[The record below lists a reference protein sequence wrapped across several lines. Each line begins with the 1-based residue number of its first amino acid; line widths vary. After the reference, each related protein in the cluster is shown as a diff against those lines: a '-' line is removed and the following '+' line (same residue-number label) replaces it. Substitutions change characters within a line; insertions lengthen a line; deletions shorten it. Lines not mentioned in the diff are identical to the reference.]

1 MSSGEL
7 MDMSSGNRPE
17 TTQAVETTETAAK
30 VVMSYR
36 VFEDLIK
43 ASSAVGDEVFL
54 IIDNGVKVR
63 QLDEAHIIMAVA
75 DVVDYYIKEFSYP
88 FSDEK
93 VLVVPVELLKQF
105 KFKDYVD
112 VVITIADTA
121 KIEFITGDLK
131 IERPLEIENI
141 YRTYRNLQFD
151 FAGYVDVEVDQ
162 LLQVLKTAG
171 KIANYVVFEAN
182 GGYLNIIARGSSG
195 EEFKYT
201 RPSPEADNIRVAF
214 SVIYLTNILKALKN
228 VTDRVRVHLA
238 TNKPGAVEAL
248 DSKYVKAIYYIA
260 PRDV

>member
-1 MSSGEL
+1 
-7 MDMSSGNRPE
+7 MDMSSGIRPE

-43 ASSAVGDEVFL
+43 ASSAIGDEVFL
-54 IIDNGVKVR
+54 MVSKDGIRVR
-63 QLDEAHIIMAVA
+63 QLDQAHVIMAVA
-75 DVVDYYIKEFSYP
+75 DVVDYYLKEFSYP
-88 FSDEK
+88 FADEK

-141 YRTYRNLQFD
+141 YRTYRNPQFE
-151 FAGYVDVEVDQ
+151 FAGYVDIDVDQ

-171 KIANYVVFEAN
+171 KITDHVIFEAN

-195 EEFKYT
+195 EEFRYT

-228 VTDRVRVHLA
+228 VTDKVRIHLA
-238 TNKPGAVEAL
+238 TKKPGAVEAL
-248 DSKYVKAIYYIA
+248 DSKHVKAIYYIA
-260 PRDV
+260 PKDV